1 MLKCFSFSEG
11 FEQNLYF
18 LEMGNYLYVVGID
31 KPNQVPVL
39 SPSPVLKFLTSD
51 SSARFLSF
59 LTSFN
64 QEFAGR
70 IPLQTDFRN
79 IGESFMFLR
88 KKVNNLSILIN

>member
-1 MLKCFSFSEG
+1 MLKYFSFSEG

-31 KPNQVPVL
+31 KTNQVPAIPF
-39 SPSPVLKFLTSD
+39 PSVLKFFTSD

-70 IPLQTDFRN
+70 IPL
-79 IGESFMFLR
+79 
-88 KKVNNLSILIN
+88 

>member
-39 SPSPVLKFLTSD
+39 SPSPAF
-51 SSARFLSF
+51 
-59 LTSFN
+59 
-64 QEFAGR
+64 
-70 IPLQTDFRN
+70 
-79 IGESFMFLR
+79 
-88 KKVNNLSILIN
+88 